1 MSQGFSYIYAQ
12 KEHDAITM
20 KERIFTKDF
29 TLVVVANFAI
39 AVVMYG
45 LQTTIAEYA
54 ASYGA
59 TSLLAGVVT
68 GIYTLGGLATRL
80 ASSGWMKK
88 LGWRKMALVFTSL
101 HFIACL
107 LYFAAVNLPLLILVR
122 FLHGLTFGASAS
134 VMLTIGMSLV
144 PKSRYGEGSGY
155 LLMGPALAMA
165 VGPYLSGYVMD
176 NYGGT
181 GGFLLSSAAGLLTA
195 VCMGLADFSSVD
207 PGALPADLDKSRPA
221 KSLSLDYMIEPR
233 ALPVSLCIF
242 LLVIG
247 YSGIVSFIRAFGTES
262 GLNTSFIFLMYA
274 VFLLTLRPIAGRL
287 QDRKGD
293 NSVIYPG
300 IALQAVGIG
309 LLAVKPCMVTLI
321 AAAFG
326 AAMGFGNLSACIQ
339 AIAVKMT
346 PDNRRSYGVTTFWIC
361 CDGGM
366 GVGPMILGAVVS
378 AGGYRMMYLTAALI
392 SLAALPLYHMVW
404 GRKVK

>member
-1 MSQGFSYIYAQ
+1 
-12 KEHDAITM
+12 M

-29 TLVVVANFAI
+29 TLVILANFAI

-54 ASYGA
+54 AGYGA

-80 ASSGWMKK
+80 ASSSWMKK
-88 LGWRKMALVFTSL
+88 LGWRKMVLTFTSL

-165 VGPYLSGYVMD
+165 VGPYVSGYMMD
-176 NYGGT
+176 HYGGN

-195 VCMGLADFSSVD
+195 VCMALADFRSVD
-207 PGALPADLDKSRPA
+207 PGAVPADAADMQKSRPA
-221 KSLSLDYMIEPR
+221 KSLSLDSMIEPK

-247 YSGIVSFIRAFGTES
+247 YSGIVSFIRAFGSEE

-274 VFLLTLRPIAGRL
+274 VFLLTLRPAAGRM

-300 IALQAVGIG
+300 IVFQAVGIC
-309 LLAVKPCMVTLI
+309 LLALKPCMVTMI

-346 PDNRRSYGVTTFWIC
+346 PDSRRSYGVTTFWLC

-366 GVGPMILGAVVS
+366 GIGPMILGAAVS
-378 AGGYRMMYLTAALI
+378 AGGYRMMYLAAAVI
-392 SLAALPLYHMVW
+392 SLIALPLYHMVW
-404 GRKVK
+404 GRKQKK

>member
-1 MSQGFSYIYAQ
+1 
-12 KEHDAITM
+12 M

-29 TLVVVANFAI
+29 TLVIAANFAI

-59 TSLLAGVVT
+59 TSLLAGIVT
-68 GIYTLGGLATRL
+68 GIYTLGGLTTRL

-88 LGWRKMALVFTSL
+88 LGWRKMALLFTSL

-165 VGPYLSGYVMD
+165 VGPYVSGYMMD
-176 NYGGT
+176 HYGGT

-195 VCMGLADFSSVD
+195 VCMWLADFSAVD
-207 PGALPADLDKSRPA
+207 PGVTAVSGGTSSAAA
-221 KSLSLDYMIEPR
+221 KSLSLDRMIEPK

-247 YSGIVSFIRAFGTES
+247 YSGIVSFIRAYGTEED
-262 GLNTSFIFLMYA
+262 LNTSFIFLLYA

-300 IALQAVGIG
+300 IVFQAVGIG
-309 LLAVKPCMVTLI
+309 LLAVKPCMVTMI

-346 PDNRRSYGVTTFWIC
+346 PDHRRSYGVTTFWIC

-378 AGGYRMMYLTAALI
+378 AGGYRMMYLAAALI
-392 SLAALPLYHMVW
+392 SAAALPLYHMVW
-404 GRKVK
+404 GRRIK